1 MEAGVLRARALLARK
16 EFAAAR
22 VILHKV
28 IEQYPREVW
37 PRVILSHVWLQEGL
51 DPVAAEKALRDVLEL
66 APCHLEAHRN
76 LSVLLLQQQPNALPS
91 RAVRYH
97 QACSIPSDLNEHLPT
112 LLRLARECRQVTLLG
127 VDSLRAPLALLH
139 GQPERLVCVSWN
151 GVGVEELQALAGRT
165 TLVQQQVTDLEFI
178 LEETDLLV
186 VDMLH
191 DYELLRKVLAV
202 HGSRVQRW
210 LVVHD
215 TTTFREHGET
225 PGRKGLWPAIEEL
238 LATKTFQLVRREE
251 NNNGLTLLERW

>member
-1 MEAGVLRARALLARK
+1 
-16 EFAAAR
+16 
-22 VILHKV
+22 
-28 IEQYPREVW
+28 
-37 PRVILSHVWLQEGL
+37 VILSHVWLQEGL
-51 DPVAAEKALRDVLEL
+51 DPKAAEQSLRDVLEL